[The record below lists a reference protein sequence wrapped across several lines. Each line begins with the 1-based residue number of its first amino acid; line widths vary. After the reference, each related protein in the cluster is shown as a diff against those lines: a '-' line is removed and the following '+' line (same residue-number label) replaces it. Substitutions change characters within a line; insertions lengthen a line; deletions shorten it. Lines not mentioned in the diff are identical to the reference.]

1 LKDPRD
7 FLTDMDFQRNSADER
22 EIKARKNIAGRFGF
36 VLGCVAAV
44 AAIGINM
51 WRAPRPWTLSSISL
65 AVLMAALNI
74 PLGIGLGLLGERLT
88 RVPREPRRK

>member
-1 LKDPRD
+1 MDKPRN
-7 FLTDMDFQRNSADER
+7 TADDR

-36 VLGCVAAV
+36 VLGCIAAV

-51 WRAPRPWTLSSISL
+51 WRAPRPWTLSSVTL

-88 RVPREPRRK
+88 RAPREGSRK

>member
-1 LKDPRD
+1 MSSQP
-7 FLTDMDFQRNSADER
+7 NSAHDR
-22 EIKARKNIAGRFGF
+22 EIKARQNIAGRFGF

-74 PLGIGLGLLGERLT
+74 PLGIGLGLLGEKLT
-88 RVPREPRRK
+88 REPRNNGRK

>member
-1 LKDPRD
+1 MDRPRKKA
-7 FLTDMDFQRNSADER
+7 NDE
-22 EIKARKNIAGRFGF
+22 EIKARQNIAGRFGF

-88 RVPREPRRK
+88 RAPKEPPRK

>member
-1 LKDPRD
+1 
-7 FLTDMDFQRNSADER
+7 MSSQRNSPHDR
-22 EIKARKNIAGRFGF
+22 EIKARQHIAGRFGF

-88 RVPREPRRK
+88 REPRDSGRK

>member
-1 LKDPRD
+1 
-7 FLTDMDFQRNSADER
+7 MDLNKNHPDER
-22 EIKARKNIAGRFGF
+22 EIKARQNIAGRFGF

-51 WRAPRPWTLSSISL
+51 WRAPRPWTLSSVTL

-88 RVPREPRRK
+88 RTPRDGGRH

>member
-1 LKDPRD
+1 
-7 FLTDMDFQRNSADER
+7 MDSNRNSTEER
-22 EIKARKNIAGRFGF
+22 EIKARQNIAGRFGF

-51 WRAPRPWTLSSISL
+51 WRAPRPWTVSSLSL

-88 RVPREPRRK
+88 RTPKDPGRR

>member
-1 LKDPRD
+1 MDRPRKNT
-7 FLTDMDFQRNSADER
+7 TDE
-22 EIKARKNIAGRFGF
+22 EIRARQNIAGRFGF

-88 RVPREPRRK
+88 RVPKDKKPK

>member
-1 LKDPRD
+1 
-7 FLTDMDFQRNSADER
+7 MDLNRNHPDQQ
-22 EIKARKNIAGRFGF
+22 EIKARQDIAGRFGF

-51 WRAPRPWTLSSISL
+51 WRAPRPWTLSSVTL

-88 RVPREPRRK
+88 RTPKDGGRR

>member
-1 LKDPRD
+1 MDRPRKTGD
-7 FLTDMDFQRNSADER
+7 DT

-51 WRAPRPWTLSSISL
+51 WRAPRPWTLSSVTL
-65 AVLMAALNI
+65 AVLMAALNV

-88 RVPREPRRK
+88 RAPRDTHRK